1 MLDRPPP
8 DRPDLPALSNGHDV
22 SDPLETPS
30 LSCARAHGLIGRLF
44 QTHAAQLSDGSSP
57 AQREQSLTWL
67 RASLLRQLQ
76 LHEEILLPGLLQAIT
91 SHRRGDGPSARDRA
105 LFEHVQADH
114 AGCLA
119 LLDELPPSPP
129 SAPAARSGPG
139 RESVVAVL
147 EAYVLPHLSEIAEL
161 CTRLAAAG
169 IDTRAVGLRMAQR
182 RLELGEPGQPT
193 SQPTTQPTSRRSGP
207 AGVPAAGRPGTEP
220 GR

>member
-1 MLDRPPP
+1 MFERPRP
-8 DRPDLPALSNGHDV
+8 DRPDRPELPALSNGHDF
-22 SDPLETPS
+22 SGPLETPS
-30 LSCARAHGLIGRLF
+30 LSCARAHGLIERLF
-44 QTHAAQLSDGSSP
+44 QTHAAQLADGSSP

-119 LLDELPPSPP
+119 LLDELPPSP
-129 SAPAARSGPG
+129 SGAAAAIRGPG

-169 IDTRAVGLRMAQR
+169 IDTRAVRLRMAQR

-193 SQPTTQPTSRRSGP
+193 SQPTSRRSGP